1 MSIVEAR
8 ETDRMF
14 SENLVPNFQGEPRIA
29 IIPWF
34 NLMTLAGPAS
44 KIHKIGDQVSF
55 SFWEVIIFTTVAF
68 QS

>member
-1 MSIVEAR
+1 
-8 ETDRMF
+8 
-14 SENLVPNFQGEPRIA
+14 
-29 IIPWF
+29 
-34 NLMTLAGPAS
+34 LMTLAGPAS